1 MKRSI
6 LTVVV
11 CLVGLLGAVMAA
23 PTTTYVASSPLDKL
37 ALVSAEP
44 AEAAISRGGGEG
56 GGGGR
61 ASQVGSNTARLLQGV
76 ITPLIFILAAIGIGV
91 AAFQRN
97 AGMAVAVIVL
107 ALVVGAFTIVPNQ
120 VEGWFKEVYNFIL

>member
-6 LTVVV
+6 LTVAA
-11 CLVGLLGAVMAA
+11 CLVGLLGLIMAA
-23 PTTTYVASSPLDKL
+23 PTTRYVASPSVNKL
-37 ALVSAEP
+37 ALISVDSAG
-44 AEAAISRGGGEG
+44 AAISRGGAEG